1 MEFPMKFKVAA
12 LTLALVL
19 AGCSS
24 TKPSYEVEPG
34 PITAINAQKLATSFK
49 RQGIKLEWN
58 CWWGTGYS
66 ETTCVKSDI
75 KAIEVT
81 AYANSFGNSE
91 VMRERAFVAAEM
103 QAKAKLIHFI
113 NEGVSSTNVMQTV
126 TKNVEK
132 AQDQTTNKIKSDD
145 VVSMSDDEVAKGS
158 NTAVRENSNETVRTL
173 TESIRNN
180 AEGKIRGAYVK
191 DADIVDRQ
199 TVMVTIRW
207 DKDSQEAALNL
218 RKNFK

>member
-1 MEFPMKFKVAA
+1 
-12 LTLALVL
+12 
-19 AGCSS
+19 
-24 TKPSYEVEPG
+24 
-34 PITAINAQKLATSFK
+34 
-49 RQGIKLEWN
+49 
-58 CWWGTGYS
+58 
-66 ETTCVKSDI
+66 
-75 KAIEVT
+75 
-81 AYANSFGNSE
+81 
-91 VMRERAFVAAEM
+91 
-103 QAKAKLIHFI
+103 
-113 NEGVSSTNVMQTV
+113 
-126 TKNVEK
+126 
-132 AQDQTTNKIKSDD
+132 
-145 VVSMSDDEVAKGS
+145 MSDDEVAKGS

>member
-1 MEFPMKFKVAA
+1 MEFSMKFKVAA

-34 PITAINAQKLATSFK
+34 PVTAINAQKLATSFK

-58 CWWGTGYS
+58 CWWGTGFS
-66 ETTCVKSDI
+66 EATCVKSDI

-81 AYANSFGNSE
+81 SYANSFGNSE

-132 AQDQTTNKIKSDD
+132 AKDQITSKIKSDD
-145 VVSMSDDEVAKGS
+145 VVSMSDDEAAKGS
-158 NTAVRENSNETVRTL
+158 NLAVRENSNETVRTL

-180 AEGKIRGAYVK
+180 AEGKIRGAYVR
-191 DADIVDRQ
+191 DAEIVDRQ

-207 DKDSQEAALNL
+207 DKDSQEAARNL

>member
-12 LTLALVL
+12 LTLALAL

-49 RQGIKLEWN
+49 RQGIKLEWS
-58 CWWGTGYS
+58 CWWGTGFS
-66 ETTCVKSDI
+66 DATCVKSDI

-81 AYANSFGNSE
+81 AYANSYGNSE

-132 AQDQTTNKIKSDD
+132 AKDQIANKIKSDD
-145 VVSMSDDEVAKGS
+145 VVSLSDDEIKGA
-158 NTAVRENSNETVRTL
+158 NIAVRENSNETVRTL

-180 AEGKIRGAYVK
+180 AEGKIRGAYIK